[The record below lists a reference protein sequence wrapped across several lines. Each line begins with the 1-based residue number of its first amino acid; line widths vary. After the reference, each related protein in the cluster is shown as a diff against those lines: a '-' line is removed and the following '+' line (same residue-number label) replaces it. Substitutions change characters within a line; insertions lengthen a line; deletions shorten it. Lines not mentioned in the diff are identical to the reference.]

1 MSWWVPFRM
10 HDLDRLGSDEAFTH
24 EVTDI
29 LHRPLLV
36 SLIGRL
42 HLISQISISSHQ
54 KTPVLTSLSGAK
66 KFSLIPGV
74 GI

>member
-1 MSWWVPFRM
+1 M

-36 SLIGRL
+36 SLVGYL
-42 HLISQISISSHQ
+42 HLILQISKSSHQ
-54 KTPVLTSLSGAK
+54 NTLILTSLIGAK